1 MEHVLSFLEDF
12 DHMYLA
18 TFAGHLFMASE
29 NKEMQLKQKNITYF
43 QNSATL
49 EKYKM
54 FWN

>member
-12 DHMYLA
+12 DIYLA
-18 TFAGHLFMASE
+18 TFAGQLFMASE

-43 QNSATL
+43 QNSATV